1 MSQSKN
7 FRPRLLG
14 CQIVTGALFRAEQ
27 GTARRPF
34 SREMGEKLTRG
45 RGPEEKPSHE
55 QYQY

>member
-1 MSQSKN
+1 MSQLKN

-34 SREMGEKLTRG
+34 GRERN
-45 RGPEEKPSHE
+45 EEFE
-55 QYQY
+55 